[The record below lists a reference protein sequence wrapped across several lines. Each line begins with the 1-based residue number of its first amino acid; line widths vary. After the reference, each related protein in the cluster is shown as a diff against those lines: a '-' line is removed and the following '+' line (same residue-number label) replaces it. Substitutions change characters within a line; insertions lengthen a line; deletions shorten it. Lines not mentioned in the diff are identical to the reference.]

1 MTSKFLFIDTYLF
14 LHFKPIEQI
23 DWLKH
28 LKTNKVVLVVVPIIV
43 RELNKHK
50 DTHPFKRIR
59 QRAASALKKLDTL
72 LEASTNSCANL
83 RAGVEVCFEA
93 KEPLLDFAKYHLSR
107 DCQDDHLI
115 ASLIEFRNEHSGVE
129 VVLLA
134 NDIGIKLKA
143 RHQAIETFC
152 LPDEL
157 KLPEEPDP
165 NEKRIKELEQENRQL
180 KSRIPELNLSFKSGS
195 KHAEFSLAK
204 PIADSSGDE
213 IEYRL
218 EQVRR
223 KYPKKSFDGS
233 GVVREFG
240 LQILRPPE
248 LSFSPED
255 ISRYNANL
263 EKFYKDYEH
272 YLTRLSYCKKK
283 ERRTIE
289 LLITLVNEGTCPAE
303 DVSIFLHFPDQ
314 FRLYD
319 KEKLPDIQSPPEP
332 PQEPKTILEKINNS
346 PSNLNPVAIQA
357 GLFNRSTP
365 PNVSLLAI
373 QGWNGDAVEFQ
384 VKKLKQRMSESLDS
398 LYVVFDSYEEASSF
412 RIDYR
417 INAANV
423 PNEVTGY
430 LDVVIKKEG

>member
-28 LKTNKVVLVVVPIIV
+28 LKANKVVIVVTPVIV

-83 RAGVEVCFEA
+83 RSGVEIRFEA
-93 KEPLLDFAKYHLSR
+93 MEPLIDFARYHLSR

-115 ASLIEFRNEHSGVE
+115 ASIIEFRNEHSGVE

-143 RHQAIETFC
+143 RHQAIETFR
-152 LPDEL
+152 LADEL

-195 KHAEFSLAK
+195 KHTEFSLAK
-204 PIADSSGDE
+204 PIADSSVDE

-218 EQVRR
+218 EQLKH
-223 KYPKKSFDGS
+223 KYPKKSFGGS
-233 GVVREFG
+233 GVVRELG

-248 LSFSPED
+248 LSFSPDD
-255 ISRYNANL
+255 ISRYNAKL
-263 EKFYKDYEH
+263 EEFYQDYEH
-272 YLTRLSYCKKK
+272 YLTRLSFYQNRK
-283 ERRTIE
+283 RRTIE
-289 LLITLVNEGTCPAE
+289 LLIKLVNDGNCPAE
-303 DVSIFLHFPDQ
+303 DVSIFLALFHH
-314 FRLYD
+314 
-319 KEKLPDIQSPPEP
+319 SH
-332 PQEPKTILEKINNS
+332 EKI
-346 PSNLNPVAIQA
+346 I
-357 GLFNRSTP
+357 G
-365 PNVSLLAI
+365 
-373 QGWNGDAVEFQ
+373 
-384 VKKLKQRMSESLDS
+384 
-398 LYVVFDSYEEASSF
+398 
-412 RIDYR
+412 
-417 INAANV
+417 
-423 PNEVTGY
+423 
-430 LDVVIKKEG
+430 